1 MKLTKVPRSRADF
14 SNKEKIIKIGRFF
27 QKLSWNKGMACTKIR
42 EKSRYKF
49 KKKTKTNK
57 KFKNSNLRCTHP
69 GVLESLYEI

>member
-1 MKLTKVPRSRADF
+1 
-14 SNKEKIIKIGRFF
+14 
-27 QKLSWNKGMACTKIR
+27 MACTKIR